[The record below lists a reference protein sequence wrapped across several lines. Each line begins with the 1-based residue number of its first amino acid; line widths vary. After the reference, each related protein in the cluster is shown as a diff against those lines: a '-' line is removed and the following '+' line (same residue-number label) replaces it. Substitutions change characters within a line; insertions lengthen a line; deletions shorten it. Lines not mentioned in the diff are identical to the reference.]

1 MDNILFFVEGIHDA
15 NCIAKVLM
23 INNFKSIKSMDEL
36 PIIWKNRIPRVYP
49 FVKQRLDRSVQIPLY
64 FTNNEIFIV
73 IICCNGETNIIK
85 DIDLY
90 LSNMSKSE
98 LKSIKSICMIFDAD
112 QKLAKDAFEE
122 KFNKKNTDMIIN
134 KLDFI
139 RGSCSIK
146 DEYIK
151 LYYYFFP
158 DNYSKGTLEDLLLS
172 SASVVYPD
180 LLSYVNEYIDKVD
193 EEYKFNWGISSENK
207 AKVGCISNIFQP
219 GSANQ
224 NSIRYDKWISEES
237 IDKCE
242 NIDRFY
248 RFILKVIKK

>member
-1 MDNILFFVEGIHDA
+1 
-15 NCIAKVLM
+15 
-23 INNFKSIKSMDEL
+23 
-36 PIIWKNRIPRVYP
+36 
-49 FVKQRLDRSVQIPLY
+49 
-64 FTNNEIFIV
+64 
-73 IICCNGETNIIK
+73 
-85 DIDLY
+85 
-90 LSNMSKSE
+90 MSKSE

-151 LYYYFFP
+151 LYYYFLP

-180 LLSYVNEYIDKVD
+180 LLRYVNEYIDKVGRALRPFLSAIVFAH
-193 EEYKFNWGISSENK
+193 EEACWRNL
-207 AKVGCISNIFQP
+207 V
-219 GSANQ
+219 
-224 NSIRYDKWISEES
+224 R
-237 IDKCE
+237 
-242 NIDRFY
+242 
-248 RFILKVIKK
+248 

>member
-1 MDNILFFVEGIHDA
+1 
-15 NCIAKVLM
+15 
-23 INNFKSIKSMDEL
+23 
-36 PIIWKNRIPRVYP
+36 
-49 FVKQRLDRSVQIPLY
+49 
-64 FTNNEIFIV
+64 
-73 IICCNGETNIIK
+73 
-85 DIDLY
+85 
-90 LSNMSKSE
+90 
-98 LKSIKSICMIFDAD
+98 MIFDAD

-193 EEYKFNWGISSENK
+193 DEYKFNWGISSENK

-248 RFILKVIKK
+248 RFILRVIKK